1 MGILM
6 PAKKGLANFN
16 FSTPAIYR
24 IHVKGV
30 LSSEW
35 TQKLAGMQ
43 ITTSSKNE
51 TLLVGK
57 LADQA
62 ALAGVLEILYN
73 LHLPVLSVEC
83 METLSE

>member
-1 MGILM
+1 MTAEKDLT
-6 PAKKGLANFN
+6 NFN
-16 FSTPAIYR
+16 FNTPAIYR

-30 LSSEW
+30 LSSDW
-35 TQKLAGMQ
+35 THKLAGMQ